1 MRIAELSRRSG
12 VPVPTVKY
20 YLREGLLP
28 AGELSSPNQA
38 RYDERHLRRLR
49 LVRALLDVGR
59 LPIAAIRELLADLEG
74 PDPDLHHALGRAL
87 RSSTAN
93 RQPIAPIPHPA
104 APDPAAPESPAPDP
118 ADPGSAG
125 PGSAAPRSAPTG
137 TENGGA
143 ADGGLRAARQETDDL
158 ITRHGWQVS
167 QNAPARRAAAEVIA
181 AMRQLGVDDLVDKID
196 DYADAAEAIATT
208 DLEIIGNRRD
218 PEEAVYGA
226 VVGTIL
232 GDALIA
238 ALRRLAQEN
247 ASAKLFHQGGDSKRS

>member
-59 LPIAAIRELLADLEG
+59 LPIAAIRELLADLDR

-87 RSSTAN
+87 RSSTAT
-93 RQPIAPIPHPA
+93 RQPIPPN
-104 APDPAAPESPAPDP
+104 PDPAAPESADP
-118 ADPGSAG
+118 ESAAPGSAG
-125 PGSAAPRSAPTG
+125 PRSAAPRSAPTG
-137 TENGGA
+137 AENGGA
-143 ADGGLRAARQETDDL
+143 ADGGLRAARQEADDL

-167 QNAPARRAAAEVIA
+167 RNAPARRAAAEVIA
-181 AMRQLGVDDLVDKID
+181 ALRQLGVDDLVDKID

-208 DLEIIGNRRD
+208 DLEIIGSRRD

-247 ASAKLFHQGGDSKRS
+247 ASAKLFHQGVDSTGS